1 MRAFFTPQRLD
12 GLMRKVLH
20 VGPCNTPGGMATV
33 MHTLAEFPPEGWEAE
48 LLPSHAPGGL
58 WAKWRAYR
66 RARKELYRRCSD
78 QAAKPDVVHVHTA
91 ADWSW
96 RRKARLIH
104 LVRTQ
109 NVPVVI
115 HIHSG
120 KFDRWLNALNSRKRT
135 SMRELFAQSS
145 TLGAVLSEGWRLRL
159 YDTLGP
165 LVVVP
170 NPVPLRF
177 RPAPGVRDSYHLL
190 LLGRHDPV
198 KGHAFGMELAKA
210 MRSEFPE
217 LRISLTGMNISSETW
232 IEALGWVSEE
242 EKLRLLQTAS
252 VLLVPSGYEGQPMVM
267 LEALSCG
274 LPVCVS
280 DRLLDVPDTVA
291 VAKYGDVDDWRE
303 QITSLLNDP
312 PDVAI
317 LLDASSNSSPE
328 LVAAMWKSHY
338 ESLIAR

>member
-1 MRAFFTPQRLD
+1 
-12 GLMRKVLH
+12 MRKVLH

-66 RARKELYRRCSD
+66 HARRELHQRCTD

-96 RRKARLIH
+96 RRKQRLIR
-104 LVRTQ
+104 LVRAE

-120 KFDRWLNALNSRKRT
+120 KFDRWLNGLNQRQQT
-135 SMRELFAQSS
+135 SLREVFDEYA
-145 TLGAVLSEGWRLRL
+145 TLGVVLSEGWRLRL
-159 YDTLGP
+159 DDALGP

-170 NPVPLRF
+170 NPVPIRF
-177 RPAPGVRDSYHLL
+177 MPSPVARDSYHLL
-190 LLGRHDPV
+190 LLGRPDPV
-198 KGHAFGMELAKA
+198 KRHAFGMELAKA
-210 MRSEFPE
+210 LRSEFPE
-217 LRISLTGMNISSETW
+217 LRLSLTGINSSSETW
-232 IEALGWVSEE
+232 IEALGWVSED

-252 VLLVPSGYEGQPMVM
+252 VLLVPSSYEGQPMVM

-291 VAKYGDVDDWRE
+291 VAKYEDVEDWCERVGA
-303 QITSLLNDP
+303 LLAQP
-312 PDVAI
+312 PDPTSVEA
-317 LLDASSNSSPE
+317 ASSSFSPE
-328 LVAAMWKSHY
+328 SVAALWKSHY
-338 ESLIAR
+338 ESLIVRRSTSTKFR